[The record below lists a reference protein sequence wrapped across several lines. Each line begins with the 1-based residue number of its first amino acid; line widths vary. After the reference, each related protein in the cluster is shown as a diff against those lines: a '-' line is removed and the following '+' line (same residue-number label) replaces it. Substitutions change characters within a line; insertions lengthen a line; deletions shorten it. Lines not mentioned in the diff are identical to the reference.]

1 VTPPILSL
9 LSFRYRPEG
18 AAGLDAL
25 NARVI
30 KAINDDGRIYLT
42 QTRFRDQFVIRFV
55 VGQTYTT
62 EADVDFA
69 WDVIQ
74 EIARRIT

>member
-1 VTPPILSL
+1 MTPPILSL
-9 LSFRYRPEG
+9 LSFRYRPKG

-25 NARVI
+25 NARLI
-30 KAINDDGRIYLT
+30 QAINDDGRIYLT